1 MEGYE
6 LQKVLESI
14 KTGQL
19 QKVYTVHGPEAAWH
33 TAVYKALHDRVAESG
48 FGDWNWSVYHGSKDF
63 LVDELLT
70 DMATLP
76 WGSGE
81 KVAVLKDA
89 HLVPAEELERL
100 AKWLKEHEPP
110 GCLAA
115 FFGKLDTRLRY
126 AKLFLSLGMEI
137 NCNQLQGE
145 ELLRHIAGY
154 CIARGKSISR
164 AAGELFMEMAG
175 SDLQF
180 IHNELDKLISYA
192 GEGQEITREMVQEVA
207 SLAPGEA
214 EQNAVFAMTEQIA
227 AGDQKA
233 ALAALDRL
241 LDAGRTPL
249 ESCPHRA
256 GAAPSPCCKDY
267 SGNFEDT
274 AKAMGNGAPIPCGRQ
289 RSTHLVSPGSALSGI
304 RCRGGGRPG
313 DEAGCLPV
321 KPCPG
326 SSDSPDAPASR
337 RVENASSMRRSVC

>member
-1 MEGYE
+1 M
-6 LQKVLESI
+6 QKVLESI

-100 AKWLKEHEPP
+100 AKWLKVHEPP

-207 SLAPGEA
+207 SLAPRGG
-214 EQNAVFAMTEQIA
+214 AVPAMTEQI
-227 AGDQKA
+227 GRGWKA
-233 ALAALDRL
+233 APPRPGF
-241 LDAGRTPL
+241 LDAEPL
-249 ESCPHRA
+249 ESCPHRRDCA
-256 GAAPSPCCKDY
+256 FLAAKTH
-267 SGNFEDT
+267 SGNSRIRQ
-274 AKAMGNGAPIPCGRQ
+274 KQWGNGAPIPCGRQ
-289 RSTHLVSPGSALSGI
+289 RSTHLVSPWISFI
-304 RCRGGGRPG
+304 R
-313 DEAGCLPV
+313 
-321 KPCPG
+321 
-326 SSDSPDAPASR
+326 DSVRWWRQTR
-337 RVENASSMRRSVC
+337 R

>member
-1 MEGYE
+1 

-241 LDAGRTPL
+241 LDAGENPFRILPL
-249 ESCPHRA
+249 IERELRLLL
-256 GAAPSPCCKDY
+256 AAKTH

-274 AKAMGNGAPIPCGRQ
+274 AKAMGERSPYPVRKAAKYAPRFSLDQLYQGFGAVVEADQEMKLGASGEAVLRD
-289 RSTHLVSPGSALSGI
+289 LVI
-304 RCRGGGRPG
+304 RLTL
-313 DEAGCLPV
+313 LPHE
-321 KPCPG
+321 G
-326 SSDSPDAPASR
+326 
-337 RVENASSMRRSVC
+337 